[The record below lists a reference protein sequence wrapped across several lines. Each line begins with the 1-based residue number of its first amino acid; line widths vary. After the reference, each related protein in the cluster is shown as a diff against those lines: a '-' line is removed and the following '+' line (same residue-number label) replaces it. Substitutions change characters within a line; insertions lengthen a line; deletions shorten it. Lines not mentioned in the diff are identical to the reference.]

1 MHDAKII
8 STAITKKMVRQS
20 AFGHSYKGKYMVL
33 NMSTKTIEC
42 DGKQISI
49 YNQLLFQRLLVTAGK
64 DQVELESGLCFEL
77 NSKLASLFNT
87 EGKSAT
93 KDTTHLKHAKGKKG
107 RLVKMP

>member
-1 MHDAKII
+1 
-8 STAITKKMVRQS
+8 
-20 AFGHSYKGKYMVL
+20 
-33 NMSTKTIEC
+33 MSTKTIEC

-77 NSKLASLFNT
+77 NSELASLFNT